1 MDSQPS
7 SLKLQLLG
15 ASFVLAVVLVVANT
29 HQFLV
34 PIFFGL
40 LAWGKVGLKKLTP
53 KLGLLLAKNSFFIQL
68 RSYLVKVSTHL
79 FVKSHKPWRR
89 TLTRIRVAIFSAL
102 SGVFDA
108 YLSLPLWV
116 RTGVAIAVLAATA
129 GSSFAVFALLIIPQ
143 PLLDW
148 LGRLLSRS
156 LNRLGVTQVLTTL
169 WKVLVPERLRY
180 RWHLFVKWELGRRQ
194 VQAARRI
201 HERVSKKSPPPENP
215 EAAYD
220 QDTT

>member
-1 MDSQPS
+1 MDQQPS

-15 ASFVLAVVLVVANT
+15 ASFVLAVVLLVANT
-29 HQFLV
+29 HQFIV

-40 LAWGKVGLKKLTP
+40 LAWSKVVLKKLTP

-68 RSYLVKVSTHL
+68 RSYLMKISTHL

-89 TLTRIRVAIFSAL
+89 ILTRIRVALFSAL
-102 SGVFDA
+102 SGLFEA
-108 YLSLPLWV
+108 YLALPLWV
-116 RTGVAIAVLAATA
+116 RTGVALAVLAATA

-156 LNRLGVTQVLTTL
+156 LNRLGVTQMLTAL
-169 WKVLVPERLRY
+169 WKLLVPERLRY

-194 VQAARRI
+194 VRAARKI
-201 HERVSKKSPPPENP
+201 HERVSQRPVKSQPETS
-215 EAAYD
+215 AYD
-220 QDTT
+220 QNS